1 MPECADI
8 NYLICSSK
16 AGDIASQKELYSLCV
31 FYCQVVI
38 YKYEP
43 SVKKLGFT
51 HNDLVDIVNDAYYSL
66 LVEKTQEY
74 INFVS
79 YFRKKYEFYLLN
91 EIRERVRP
99 SNAQFYKALGNFSAY
114 EGDYIQELAEEY
126 TNQAFED
133 EVVDYVSGKNLM
145 NVALNESNEL
155 TRDERNILKQYV
167 SGFSLLEIS
176 KKIKNTYYLTKKK
189 FDSLVDKLE
198 DLFTRDWIESEDRDG
213 PKIYY

>member
-1 MPECADI
+1 
-8 NYLICSSK
+8 
-16 AGDIASQKELYSLCV
+16 
-31 FYCQVVI
+31 
-38 YKYEP
+38 
-43 SVKKLGFT
+43 
-51 HNDLVDIVNDAYYSL
+51 
-66 LVEKTQEY
+66 
-74 INFVS
+74 
-79 YFRKKYEFYLLN
+79 
-91 EIRERVRP
+91 
-99 SNAQFYKALGNFSAY
+99 
-114 EGDYIQELAEEY
+114 
-126 TNQAFED
+126 
-133 EVVDYVSGKNLM
+133 M